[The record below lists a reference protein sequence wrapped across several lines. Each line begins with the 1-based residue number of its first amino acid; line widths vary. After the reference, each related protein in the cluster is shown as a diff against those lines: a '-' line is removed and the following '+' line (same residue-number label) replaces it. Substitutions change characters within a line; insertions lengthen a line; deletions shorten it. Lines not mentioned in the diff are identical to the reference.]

1 MTIRQC
7 VTYRNDLRGT
17 LTSRSNNGIPGVS
30 AKTLKKREW
39 EIQKPLADLATTS
52 CHQAV
57 QEEIEKTR
65 DNGGPIVTKNA
76 AVIDK
81 TVQYFT

>member
-1 MTIRQC
+1 MIEVGIGPRQVNKF
-7 VTYRNDLRGT
+7 VTAL
-17 LTSRSNNGIPGVS
+17 GIPGIL
-30 AKTLKKREW
+30 AKTLKKRER

-65 DNGGPIVTKNA
+65 YNVVAQNRHICNQLFVTFWK
-76 AVIDK
+76 I
-81 TVQYFT
+81 FL